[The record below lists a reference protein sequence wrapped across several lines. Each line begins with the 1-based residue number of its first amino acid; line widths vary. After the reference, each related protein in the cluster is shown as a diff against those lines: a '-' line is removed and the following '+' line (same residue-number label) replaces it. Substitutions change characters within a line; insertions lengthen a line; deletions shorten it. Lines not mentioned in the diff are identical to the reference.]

1 LTDYDWVTIADHQY
15 LLPVAVDLRMTA
27 VLEGRGQLI
36 QARNE
41 IRFRNY
47 QKYGTEVKIIEDVG
61 DEEEPAKK
69 DEPPKPEKKP

>member
-1 LTDYDWVTIADHQY
+1 VTIAERQY
-15 LLPVAVDLRMTA
+15 LLPTLVDLRMTA
-27 VLEGRGQLI
+27 LVEGRGQQLV

-61 DEEEPAKK
+61 DEETPAPEDSPKK
-69 DEPPKPEKKP
+69 EKKP